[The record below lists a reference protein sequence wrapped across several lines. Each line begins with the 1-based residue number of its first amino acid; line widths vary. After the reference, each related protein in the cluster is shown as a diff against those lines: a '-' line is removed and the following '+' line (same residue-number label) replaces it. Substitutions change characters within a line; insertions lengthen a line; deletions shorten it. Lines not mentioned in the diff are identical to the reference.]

1 MRKFSSYGPVDTDLH
16 YYVPR
21 TALVEQGLIQL
32 VGEAPDKGG
41 HYITVWAPRQCGK
54 TWIMVQVLRQLQ
66 NEKQYEGFDLVVL
79 SLEHFRMQSD
89 VDSIVQFIAREIV
102 KDLELDDT
110 SVNTLDQFYN
120 VFEKRALKKPLILIL
135 DEFDALPEDAIS
147 GIASVFRNIYSSRR
161 YQTDKPSAEK
171 KYLLHGVALIG
182 VRSVLGIE
190 NVTGSPF
197 NVQRSLHVPNLT
209 FTEVQEMFKWY
220 EQESGQ
226 TVEPAVIKQ
235 VYYEIQ
241 GQPGLTSWLGELLT
255 ETYNKH
261 NPTITMRDFEIAYAA
276 AVDALPNANILNI
289 ISKAKQA
296 PYQELVLEM
305 FQTDEKIPFRYDD
318 PHTNFL
324 YMNGVVDQEIVDET
338 ERYLKFSCPFVQKRL
353 FSYFSYTL
361 FRYLGKLYEP
371 FENLEDTIT
380 DDTLNVKN
388 LVRRYERYVKKNRDW
403 LFKDAPRRIGSRSN
417 RAKPDLRIYEAV
429 YHFNLYR
436 YLANFLQRKRGQVY
450 PEFPTGNGKIDP
462 SASSGQALIIKYAGQ
477 MYGLELK
484 TFTDDSGYREALEQ
498 AARYGQQLGLRE
510 ISLVFF
516 VEAIDETNREKYET
530 VYVDGET
537 EVTIAPIFVETL
549 AEQYK
554 R

>member
-21 TALVEQGLIQL
+21 NALVEQGLTQL

-54 TWIMVQVLRQLQ
+54 TWIMIQILRRLQ
-66 NEKQYEGFDLVVL
+66 NEKQYEGLDVVAL
-79 SLEHFRMQSD
+79 SLQHFQMQSS
-89 VDSIVQFIAREIV
+89 VDPIVQFIAREIV
-102 KDLELDDT
+102 KDLELEDT
-110 SVNTLDQFYN
+110 SVSTLEQFYN
-120 VFEKRALKKPLILIL
+120 VFEKRVLKKPLILIL
-135 DEFDALPEDAIS
+135 DEFDALAEDAIS
-147 GIASVFRNIYSSRR
+147 GIAGVFRNIYNSRW
-161 YQTDKPSAEK
+161 YQADKPSAEK

-182 VRSVLGIE
+182 VRSVLGIG

-209 FTEVQEMFKWY
+209 FAEVQEMFKWY

-226 TVEPAVIKQ
+226 TVEPAVIEQ
-235 VYYEIQ
+235 VHYETQ

-261 NPTITMRDFEIAYAA
+261 NPSITMRDFEIAYAA

-338 ERYLKFSCPFVQKRL
+338 QRYLKFSCPFVQKRL
-353 FSYFSYTL
+353 FNYFSYTL

-403 LFKDAPRRIGSRSN
+403 LFKDAPRRT
-417 RAKPDLRIYEAV
+417 DLRIYEAV
-429 YHFNLYR
+429 YHFNLYM
-436 YLANFLQRKRGQVY
+436 YLEHFLQRRRGQVY
-450 PEFPTGNGKIDP
+450 PEFPTGNGKID
-462 SASSGQALIIKYAGQ
+462 LIIKYAGQ

-484 TFTDDSGYREALEQ
+484 TFTDDSGYREALKQ
-498 AARYGQQLGLRE
+498 AARYGQQLDLRE

-516 VEAIDETNREKYET
+516 VEAIDKTNREKYET
-530 VYVDGET
+530 VYVDRET
-537 EVTIAPIFVETL
+537 EVTVAPIFVETL
-549 AEQYK
+549 AKQYE

>member
-21 TALVEQGLIQL
+21 TALVEQGLTQL
-32 VGEAPDKGG
+32 VGETPDKGG

-54 TWIMVQVLRQLQ
+54 TWIMVQVLRRLQ
-66 NEKQYEGFDLVVL
+66 NEKQYEGFDVVVL
-79 SLEHFRMQSD
+79 SLQHFQMQSS
-89 VDSIVQFIAREIV
+89 VDAIVQFIAREIT
-102 KDLELDDT
+102 KKLEPENV
-110 SVNTLDQFYN
+110 SVNTLEQFYD
-120 VFEKRALKKPLILIL
+120 VFERHVLKKPLILIL

-147 GIASVFRNIYSSRR
+147 GIAGVFRNIYNGRQ
-161 YQTDKPSAEK
+161 YQADKPSIEK
-171 KYLLHGVALIG
+171 DYLLHGVALIG

-197 NVQRSLHVPNLT
+197 NVQRSLHIPHLT
-209 FTEVQEMFKWY
+209 FAEVQEMFKWY

-226 TVEPAVIKQ
+226 TVEPAVIEQ
-235 VYYEIQ
+235 VYYETQ
-241 GQPGLTSWLGELLT
+241 GQPGFTSWLGELLT

-289 ISKAKQA
+289 ISKTKQA

-353 FSYFSYTL
+353 FNYFSYTL

-388 LVRRYERYVKKNRDW
+388 LVRRYERYLKKNQDW
-403 LFKDAPRRIGSRSN
+403 LFKDAPRRT
-417 RAKPDLRIYEAV
+417 DLRIYEAV
-429 YHFNLYR
+429 YHFNLYM
-436 YLANFLQRKRGQVY
+436 YLANFLQRRRGQVY
-450 PEFPTGNGKIDP
+450 PEFPTGNGKID
-462 SASSGQALIIKYAGQ
+462 LIIKYAGQ

-498 AARYGQQLGLRE
+498 AARYGQQLGLRQ

-537 EVTIAPIFVETL
+537 EVTVAPIFVETL